1 MTRNRLPLSTP
12 FKYLLILS
20 FLVITSCDVS
30 ENEIDNEI
38 DAVDPLVDIYEED
51 SSFKVVGYL
60 PYYRFSLVDK
70 INFDKVTYVNLA
82 FGNLNEFGNLVVG
95 NGEAILQIVQKI
107 KSTNTKVL
115 LSIAGGGD
123 TGAYWEKY
131 LSANYR
137 KESILKMVN
146 FAVANRLDGIDVDI
160 EGSLITSL
168 GIDYNLFVQEL
179 KDHLHAK
186 GLAITAALTPTY
198 LDAVITTKTI
208 NSFDFINIMAYDAT
222 GPWRP
227 NDPGQHA
234 SFSLAENALE
244 FWNIQKGVS
253 REKLVLGVPFYG
265 RDFNPSDIK
274 ALTYESIINLNYE
287 YAYVDEAG
295 YIYYNGIPMIVNKT
309 KLALQKA
316 NGIMIWELGQDAFND
331 LSLLSVIEQ
340 VVSAEGCESSTIET
354 FFKDSDGDGLGD
366 YMHPIQSCEAPLG
379 YVNNRDDLDDSN
391 PST

>member
-1 MTRNRLPLSTP
+1 MTRNRILLLAP
-12 FKYLLILS
+12 FNHLLILS
-20 FLVITSCDVS
+20 FLVIISCDVS
-30 ENEIDNEI
+30 ENEIDI
-38 DAVDPLVDIYEED
+38 DIEEPLIDIYEED
-51 SSFKVVGYL
+51 LSFKVIGYL
-60 PYYRFSLVDK
+60 PYYRFSLVDN
-70 INFDKVTYVNLA
+70 INFEEVSYVNLA
-82 FGNLNEFGNLVVG
+82 FGNLDASGNLVVG
-95 NGEAILQIVQKI
+95 NGEAILPIVQKI

-123 TGAYWEKY
+123 TGTYWEKY
-131 LSANYR
+131 LSATYR

-146 FAVANRLDGIDVDI
+146 FVVANKLDGIDVDI

-168 GIDYNLFVQEL
+168 GVDYNLFVQEL
-179 KDHLHAK
+179 KDQLHSK

-198 LDAVITTKTI
+198 LDAVITNKTI

-227 NDPGQHA
+227 NDPGQHS

-244 FWNIQKGVS
+244 FWKIQKGIS
-253 REKLVLGVPFYG
+253 KEKLVLGVPFYG
-265 RDFNPSDIK
+265 RDFNPSDFK
-274 ALTYESIINLNYE
+274 ALSYESILNLNYE
-287 YAYVDEAG
+287 YAYLDEAG
-295 YIYYNGIPMIVNKT
+295 LLYYNGIPMIVAKT

-316 NGIMIWELGQDAFND
+316 TGIMIWELGQDAFND

-340 VVSAEGCESSTIET
+340 VVNAEGCASSTIET

-366 YMHPIQSCEAPLG
+366 YMHPIQACEAPVG
-379 YVNNRDDLDDSN
+379 YVNNRDDLDDSD